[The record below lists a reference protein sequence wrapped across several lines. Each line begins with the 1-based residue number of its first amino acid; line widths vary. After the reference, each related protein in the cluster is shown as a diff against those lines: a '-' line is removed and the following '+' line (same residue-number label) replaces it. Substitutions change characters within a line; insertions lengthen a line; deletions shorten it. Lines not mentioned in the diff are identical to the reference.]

1 MTTSRRGF
9 LRLAAGTTVVAGG
22 LQVAGAAAALG
33 ETAEPLH
40 SVPPDHIGIQL
51 YTVRNIMTTDPQGT
65 LSALGDIGYA
75 TVGVS
80 GLYGHAPEKFREMM
94 DIGGVRAVLTHTSW
108 DAMNANVQRELEIA
122 RILGVR
128 YVVVPSLPG
137 SLRTVAGYTHA
148 AAKFQEWGIKCR
160 SAGMKFLFHNHDVDF
175 LKVDGKVLFDILVEQ
190 TDPRFV
196 NFELDLY
203 WITKPGYDPVA
214 YFERY
219 PGRFPVFHVKDM
231 AANGSFEDL
240 GYGTIDFP
248 RIFARYAQ
256 SGIREYV
263 VEHDTPKIPLVTAA
277 RGHDYLVKVRF

>member
-9 LRLAAGTTVVAGG
+9 LRLAAVGSTAIAGG
-22 LQVAGAAAALG
+22 LQVVGAAAADL
-33 ETAEPLH
+33 PLH

-51 YTVRNIMTTDPQGT
+51 YTVRSIMTTDPQGT
-65 LSALGDIGYA
+65 LSALGQIGYA

-137 SLRTVAGYTHA
+137 SLRTVAGYQHA
-148 AAKFQEWGIKCR
+148 AAKFQEWGIRCR

-175 LKVDGKVLFDILVEQ
+175 RTVDGKVLFDILADE
-190 TDPRFV
+190 TDQRFV

-203 WITKPGYDPVA
+203 WIIAGGYDPVP

-219 PGRFPVFHVKDM
+219 PGRFPVFHVKDR

>member
-9 LRLAAGTTVVAGG
+9 LKVAIGSSVVAGG
-22 LQVAGAAAALG
+22 LHVTGSAAASAD
-33 ETAEPLH
+33 TVEPN
-40 SVPPDHIGIQL
+40 SVAPDHIGIQL
-51 YTVRNIMTTDPQGT
+51 YTVRDIMATDPQGT
-65 LSALGDIGYA
+65 LNALGEIGYA

-80 GLYGHAPEKFREMM
+80 GLYGHTPERFREML
-94 DIGGVRAVLTHTSW
+94 DTAGVRAVLTHTSW

-128 YVVVPSLPG
+128 YVVVPSLPA
-137 SLRTVAGYTHA
+137 SLRTVAGYTQA
-148 AAKFQEWGIKCR
+148 AAKFQEWGVRCR

-175 LKVDGKVLFDILVEQ
+175 VKVDGTVLYDILLD

-203 WITKPGYDPVA
+203 WIVKPGYDPVA
-214 YFERY
+214 YFERH

-248 RIFARYAQ
+248 RIFARHAQ

-263 VEHDTPKIPLVTAA
+263 VEHDTPRIPLVTAA
-277 RGHDYLVKVRF
+277 RGHDYLRDVRF

>member
-9 LRLAAGTTVVAGG
+9 LRLAVGTSVVAGG
-22 LQVAGAAAALG
+22 LQVTGAAAG
-33 ETAEPLH
+33 ETAEPSH
-40 SVPPDHIGIQL
+40 SVPPGHIGIQL
-51 YTVRNIMTTDPQGT
+51 YTVRDMMTKDPQGT
-65 LSALGDIGYA
+65 LDALGAIGYA

-80 GLYGHAPEKFREMM
+80 GLYGHTPEKFRDML
-94 DIGGVRAVLTHTSW
+94 DIAGVRAVLTHTSW
-108 DAMNANVQRELEIA
+108 DAMNADVQRELEIA
-122 RILGVR
+122 RVLGVR
-128 YVVVPSLPG
+128 YVVVPSLPAN
-137 SLRTVAGYTHA
+137 LRTVAGYTHA
-148 AAKFQEWGIKCR
+148 AAKFQEWGVRCR
-160 SAGMKFLFHNHDVDF
+160 GAGMKFLFHNHDVDF
-175 LKVDGKVLFDILVEQ
+175 VTVGGRVLYDILVER

-203 WITKPGYDPVA
+203 WIIAGGYDPVA

-219 PGRFPVFHVKDM
+219 PGRFPVFHVKDR

-240 GYGTIDFP
+240 GHGTIDFP

-277 RGHDYLVKVRF
+277 RGHEYLVKVRF

>member
-1 MTTSRRGF
+1 
-9 LRLAAGTTVVAGG
+9 VVAGG
-22 LQVAGAAAALG
+22 LQVTGATAASG
-33 ETAEPLH
+33 ETVEPLH

-51 YTVRNIMTTDPQGT
+51 YTVRDVMATNPQGT
-65 LSALGDIGYA
+65 LSSLGDIGYA

-80 GLYGHAPEKFREMM
+80 GLYGHTPEKFRDML

-108 DAMNANVQRELEIA
+108 EAMNANVQRELEIA

-128 YVVVPSLPG
+128 YVVVPSLPA
-137 SLRTVAGYTHA
+137 SLRNVAGYTHA

-175 LKVDGKVLFDILVEQ
+175 VKVDGKVLFDILVEQ

-203 WITKPGYDPVA
+203 WIIKPGYDPVA

-240 GYGTIDFP
+240 GFGTIDFP

-263 VEHDTPKIPLVTAA
+263 VEHDTPRIPLVTAA